1 LKCLNVAVKLKKEK
15 INLGTGRN
23 GMINLGTGRNGIK
36 IEGGMKNPLW
46 KEIGHRVQLT
56 REKLKLLQKDM
67 AKELENDQEAVRQ
80 FGFLFSERILTGE
93 FPRPHLF
100 GMFSGSLLVE

>member
-1 LKCLNVAVKLKKEK
+1 MAQPEIDGVVTHLKAIDYSH
-15 INLGTGRN
+15 INEDQQLEEYFDFLSKHPGVRKFGDRPE
-23 GMINLGTGRNGIK
+23 RNGIK

-67 AKELENDQEAVRQ
+67 AKELDDKLACPLN
-80 FGFLFSERILTGE
+80 
-93 FPRPHLF
+93 
-100 GMFSGSLLVE
+100 

>member
-1 LKCLNVAVKLKKEK
+1 MFSKKGVGALKCLNVAVKLKKEK
-15 INLGTGRN
+15 
-23 GMINLGTGRNGIK
+23 INLGTGRNGIK